1 MAFNWIKPEQ
11 FSFNTFLLMDR
22 WIIRYFLGL
31 GKTSPGAFKNEE
43 YRKNLGIALF
53 YNPAVQWYFCEKCPE
68 AKDRIAELVR
78 DVPRDLPGEEVRKS
92 ETYILDTQDSFV
104 VYAYPEIM
112 EELDYIKYWKS
123 ERLLSMADF
132 KDKVVLDIGSGTGR
146 LAFAAANLAKFIY
159 AIDPV
164 DRLREFL
171 KEKRDKLGITNMAV
185 SDGTIEEIPY
195 PDDSFDIVM
204 SGHVMGDDYDSECEE
219 MTRVAKTGGCII
231 TCIGEDDWPRE
242 PSKDMIRL
250 GFEYSYYKSVRGG
263 DVYNYKKQVIKYG
276 GI

>member
-1 MAFNWIKPEQ
+1 
-11 FSFNTFLLMDR
+11 
-22 WIIRYFLGL
+22 LGL
-31 GKTSPGAFKNEE
+31 GKTSQGAFKNEE
-43 YRKNLGIALF
+43 YRRNLGIALF
-53 YNPAVQWYFCEKCPE
+53 YNPAVQRYFCEKCPDV
-68 AKDRIAELVR
+68 KDRIAELVR
-78 DVPRDLPGEEVRKS
+78 DVPRDLPGDEVRKS
-92 ETYILDTQDSFV
+92 ETYVLDTQDSFV

-132 KDKVVLDIGSGTGR
+132 KDKIVLDIGSGTGR

-204 SGHVMGDDYDSECEE
+204 SGHVMGDDYDRECEE
-219 MTRVAKTGGCII
+219 MTRVAKNGGCII
-231 TCIGEDDWPRE
+231 TCIGEDDEPRE

-250 GFEYSYYKSVRGG
+250 GFEYSYYKSARGG
-263 DVYNYKKQVIKYG
+263 DMYNYKKKVIK
-276 GI
+276 